1 MKPKLGTLVRKLFPP
16 IIFLVGSTLAFN
28 YVEASEVIK
37 TSETP
42 TSSVLFPAT
51 PSEARLAQ
59 PLARRELGDPLNSSK
74 IESSGNVPPRTV
86 TFEKEK
92 SSISPLKQGSESP
105 SFTNP
110 TSIQKEAKRFISGE
124 HVNLIRVAGEA
135 ITDVV
140 YDAEALEVEADKAHG
155 VVFLRT
161 KASWLTTGKTRTAA
175 FFNTASHSYGL
186 LLEVASIGPQ
196 TIEIA
201 GLPLPKTQDDAVIA
215 PPASAMA
222 RFEADS
228 YVGTLKALLVRALRG
243 EVSQEPAVGMAFSP
257 KDKSFVSLNI
267 ERREWACNGF
277 HIEETHAY
285 VTQDYLVEVLTL
297 RNLMMHKLRVPL
309 GSFAETRRGVLALAT
324 EKTTLAPAE
333 VTDVVLISS
342 RALRES
348 GKGMNLVSDGGCMK
362 RKDLGV
368 EK

>member
-1 MKPKLGTLVRKLFPP
+1 MKPKLGTLVRKFFPP
-16 IIFLVGSTLAFN
+16 IIIMIGSTVAVS
-28 YVEASEVIK
+28 YSEAAEVVNTREA
-37 TSETP
+37 TS
-42 TSSVLFPAT
+42 SSVLYSAT
-51 PSEARLAQ
+51 SSKEHLTKSSVV
-59 PLARRELGDPLNSSK
+59 REKGNLLNSSK
-74 IESSGNVPPRTV
+74 VEPGATTPGAF

-92 SSISPLKQGSESP
+92 ASITSLNPDSES
-105 SFTNP
+105 SSSTQS
-110 TSIQKEAKRFISGE
+110 TSIEKEVKRFISGE

-155 VVFLRT
+155 VVFVRA
-161 KASWLTTGKTRTAA
+161 KASWLTAGKTRTAA
-175 FFNTASHSYGL
+175 FFNTASQSYGL

-201 GLPLPKTQDDAVIA
+201 GFPMPKTEDNAVIA

-228 YVGTLKALLVRALRG
+228 YVGTLKALLIRALRG
-243 EVSQEPAVGMAFSP
+243 EAHQVPTVGMAFSP
-257 KDKSFVSLNI
+257 KDNDFVSLNI

-277 HIEETHAY
+277 HVEESRAY
-285 VTQDYLVEVLTL
+285 VTQDYLIEVLSL
-297 RNLMMHKLRVPL
+297 RNLMMYTLRVPL
-309 GSFAETRRGVLALAT
+309 GGFAETRKGILALAS
-324 EKTTLAPAE
+324 EKTTLGPAE

-348 GKGMNLVSDGGCMK
+348 AKGMNLVSDGGCMK
-362 RKDLGV
+362 KRDLSF